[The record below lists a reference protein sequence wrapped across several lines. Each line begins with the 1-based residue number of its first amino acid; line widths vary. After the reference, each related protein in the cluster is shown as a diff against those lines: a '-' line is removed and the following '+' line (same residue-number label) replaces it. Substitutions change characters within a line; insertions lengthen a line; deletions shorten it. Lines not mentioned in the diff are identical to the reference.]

1 MDFKVYRQKAREY
14 QKNKCI
20 INKNIE
26 NFKEDGIFIE
36 HWGEASGTL
45 KIIKSMTTKE
55 MQEIEKEFNVHFSL
69 GGDKITKFEFNK
81 EIDGGYNPLMKEIRV
96 AQKNTFDLYNGYFEE
111 VLKSVYQRTEICN
124 KTFNIT
130 LGTKFW
136 GFRINPLLDR
146 VMTTD
151 ELMAIEKETDS
162 EFKDY
167 NVTTGYRFDFKRE
180 EVKCLMKE

>member
-20 INKNIE
+20 IDKNIE

-69 GGDKITKFEFNK
+69 GGDKFTKFEFNK
-81 EIDGGYNPLMKEIRV
+81 EIDGDYNPLMKEIRGLSR
-96 AQKNTFDLYNGYFEE
+96 ALTISTKKRSFSM
-111 VLKSVYQRTEICN
+111 SV
-124 KTFNIT
+124 
-130 LGTKFW
+130 
-136 GFRINPLLDR
+136 
-146 VMTTD
+146 
-151 ELMAIEKETDS
+151 
-162 EFKDY
+162 
-167 NVTTGYRFDFKRE
+167 
-180 EVKCLMKE
+180 